1 MLKKVACT
9 VLAMHLPMSVFPV
22 PGGPN
27 RRIPFGGP
35 LSPVKRSLEGK
46 GTKRGR
52 EREWKST
59 GIKFHCCSS
68 GTSRVACFEGQT
80 VGWVGLTVFAGAR

>member
-1 MLKKVACT
+1 MLRVPTHLEVSDEALMLKKVACT

-35 LSPVKRSLEGK
+35 LSPVKRSLEGQGDK
-46 GTKRGR
+46 EREGGR
-52 EREWKST
+52 ENGK
-59 GIKFHCCSS
+59 GLASS
-68 GTSRVACFEGQT
+68 FT
-80 VGWVGLTVFAGAR
+80 VVLPVRIV